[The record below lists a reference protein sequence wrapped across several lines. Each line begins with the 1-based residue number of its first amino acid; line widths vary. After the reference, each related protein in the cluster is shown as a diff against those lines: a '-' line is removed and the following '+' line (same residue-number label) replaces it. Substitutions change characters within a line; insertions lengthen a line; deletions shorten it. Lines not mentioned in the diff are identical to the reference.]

1 MSCCHCSVNGCNG
14 FQCKERLQEKC
25 VAISNCHFLEYAYLL
40 EDLICSE
47 TDISTLLNNRRVRV
61 ILLLLFVRR
70 GVKKCIVKSQSMSN
84 HGINTARSPWINRK
98 GIEVSE
104 WII

>member
-14 FQCKERLQEKC
+14 FQCKEKC
-25 VAISNCHFLEYAYLL
+25 VAISNCHCLEYVYLL

-47 TDISTLLNNRRVRV
+47 TDVSTLLNNRRVRV
-61 ILLLLFVRR
+61 LLLLFVRR
-70 GVKKCIVKSQSMSN
+70 GVRKCVVKSQSMSN
-84 HGINTARSPWINRK
+84 HGINTAQSPWINRK